1 MVGAIYSLIETLYN
15 TTSVFGQS
23 LIEYAEVF
31 NTVFSNVFTPFGII
45 SIITLGILV
54 KAVGSIL

>member
-1 MVGAIYSLIETLYN
+1 MVGSIYSLFETLYK
-15 TTSVFGQS
+15 TTSIFGQS
-23 LIEYAEVF
+23 LVEYAEVF
-31 NTVFSNVFTPFGII
+31 NTVFANVFTPFGII